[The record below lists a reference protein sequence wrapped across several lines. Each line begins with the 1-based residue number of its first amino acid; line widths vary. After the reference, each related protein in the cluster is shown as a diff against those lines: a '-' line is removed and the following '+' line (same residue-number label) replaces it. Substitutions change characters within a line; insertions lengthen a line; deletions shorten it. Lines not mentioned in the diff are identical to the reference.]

1 MIQNMSGLPTGVK
14 ADLPFQPI
22 VDDILYVEGERTIR
36 VKRWQLE
43 YYKDFVNE
51 SLNLPADYAEGYV
64 ELIIGML
71 QTPLVWPGFTEEQR
85 RAGIKEMLFD
95 LRFWNY
101 VEAKRDP
108 NPSIFVY
115 DTTLGDGRHRFRQFE
130 IKEKGLLGTLT
141 EALGYMEQRDYLRG
155 VDYAETSSINTERDE
170 IIRQMQESAK
180 RLIDTGMTKEEVKS
194 ILFDGQPEPLR
205 LRVTKDFKIQLEE
218 TTFSKMTYP
227 ERMILKTIEIE
238 LSPLDK
244 AIYLLYLK
252 HPEGINFSYLPDY
265 REELMEIYKQL
276 MDYRTNAAMR
286 RSIEDV
292 TDPTKNSINEKCAR
306 IRRTFSN
313 ALGAYQA
320 EEYCITGKR
329 GEVKRI
335 ALPRSCVTWDE

>member
-1 MIQNMSGLPTGVK
+1 MIQNISGLPTGVK

-22 VDDILYVEGERTIR
+22 IDDILYAEGGKIIR
-36 VKRWQLE
+36 VNRWQLE
-43 YYKDFVNE
+43 CYKDFVNE

-64 ELIIGML
+64 NLIIKML
-71 QTPLVWPGFTEEQR
+71 HTPLVWPGFTEEQR

-95 LRFWNY
+95 FRFWDY
-101 VEAKRDP
+101 VDANRNP

-115 DTTLGDGRHRFRQFE
+115 DTTLNDGRHRFSQFE
-130 IKEKGLLGTLT
+130 IGKKGLLATLT
-141 EALGYMEQRDYLRG
+141 EALGYMSRRDYLRG
-155 VDYAETSSINTERDE
+155 VDYEKTSSINTERDE
-170 IIRQMQESAK
+170 IIRQMQESAR
-180 RLIDTGMTKEEVKS
+180 RLIDTGMTQEEVKS
-194 ILFDGQPEPLR
+194 ILFNDQPKPLW
-205 LRVTKDFKIQLEE
+205 LRITKNFKIRLEKKSSA
-218 TTFSKMTYP
+218 TMVCP
-227 ERMILKTIEIE
+227 EEIIFKTIEIE

-244 AIYLLYLK
+244 AIYLLYLR

-306 IRRTFSN
+306 IRRAFSN

-335 ALPRSCVTWDE
+335 ALDRSYVIWDE